1 MSVKVKSVKS
11 YVNPELVT
19 SFNEMLSSG
28 GRANIKRLFP
38 KLAKMIKSCV
48 VIERILQK
56 IAKTDLSNDEQKDQ
70 INNWLK
76 DNSFSNYILTREQ
89 LTKRLTTN
97 VHDSDSIID
106 KLNNSRSNTES
117 NNITTQTINLMW
129 KHFYELED
137 YCKSINKSLTDKD
150 LDKDIEFVTWCEN
163 KSEQIGDDLLKD
175 FNEYFSEIKKVNCIN
190 VYIIICN
197 NLNKYKVFLNFNV
210 KEPIPENSLN
220 FIKRLIGDEF
230 YPLNEITNINFCK
243 VYNFDHID
251 GIKVLT
257 VLTLAQLLTFTK
269 HIYSYIMSPDI
280 DIERFSSI
288 MVEHI
293 AQARSSIPR
302 CNEAFDA
309 IEASMGLLNE
319 NFDNYY
325 KDFVTTKNPA
335 SIMEGYILDICESK
349 AASNGIIISQF
360 RRIIE
365 FFRKSSRQNPNA
377 AQFNSILRNIESKY
391 KMLDVESS
399 KMPEINDEDMTVH
412 NAINNNDNTISK
424 NKKRHE
430 RRKKKR
436 ELEKNKPKSEDS
448 LDQTVNQ
455 DMFRNIDNLDTIHE

>member
-1 MSVKVKSVKS
+1 MTTKVKSIKS

-38 KLAKMIKSCV
+38 KLAKMMKSCV
-48 VIERILQK
+48 VIERILLK
-56 IAKTDLSNDEQKDQ
+56 IAKTDLSNDEQKKQ
-70 INNWLK
+70 IIDWIEN
-76 DNSFSNYILTREQ
+76 NSFSNYILTREV
-89 LTKRLTTN
+89 LTKRLNSQTIEI
-97 VHDSDSIID
+97 DPIIE
-106 KLNNSRSNTES
+106 KLNNSNSNTLN
-117 NNITTQTINLMW
+117 NNINTKTINLMW
-129 KHFYELED
+129 SHFYELED
-137 YCKSINKSLTDKD
+137 YCKSINKTLTDKD
-150 LDKDIEFVTWCEN
+150 LDKDFEFITWCEN
-163 KSEQIGDDLLKD
+163 RSEEIGDDLLKD
-175 FNEYFSEIKKVNCIN
+175 FNEYFSELKKVNCIN
-190 VYIIICN
+190 IYIIICN

-243 VYNFDHID
+243 VYNLDNIE
-251 GIKVLT
+251 GIKTLT

-365 FFRKSSRQNPNA
+365 FFRKASRQNPNS
-377 AQFNSILRNIESKY
+377 AQFNSILRNIENKY

-399 KMPEINDEDMTVH
+399 KMPEINDEDLTVQD
-412 NAINNNDNTISK
+412 AINNAKETNIK

-436 ELEKNKPKSEDS
+436 ELEKTSNSNNNII
-448 LDQTVNQ
+448 DQN
-455 DMFRNIDNLDTIHE
+455 MFKNIDNLDTITEK

>member
-1 MSVKVKSVKS
+1 MTTKVKSIKS

-38 KLAKMIKSCV
+38 KLAKMMKSCV
-48 VIERILQK
+48 VIERILLK
-56 IAKTDLSNDEQKDQ
+56 IAKTDLSNEEQKKQ
-70 INNWLK
+70 IIDWIEN
-76 DNSFSNYILTREQ
+76 NSFSNYILTREV
-89 LTKRLTTN
+89 LTKRLNSQTIEI
-97 VHDSDSIID
+97 DPIIE
-106 KLNNSRSNTES
+106 KLNNSNSNTLN
-117 NNITTQTINLMW
+117 NNINTKTINLMW
-129 KHFYELED
+129 SHFYELED
-137 YCKSINKSLTDKD
+137 YCKSINKTLTDKD
-150 LDKDIEFVTWCEN
+150 LDKDFEFITWCEN
-163 KSEQIGDDLLKD
+163 RSEEIGDDLLKD
-175 FNEYFSEIKKVNCIN
+175 FNEYFSELKKVNCIN
-190 VYIIICN
+190 IYIIICN

-243 VYNFDHID
+243 VYNLDNIE
-251 GIKVLT
+251 GIKTLT

-365 FFRKSSRQNPNA
+365 FFRKASRQNPNS
-377 AQFNSILRNIESKY
+377 AQFNSILRNIENKY

-399 KMPEINDEDMTVH
+399 KMPEINDEDLTVQD
-412 NAINNNDNTISK
+412 AINNAKETNIK

-436 ELEKNKPKSEDS
+436 ELEKTSNSNNNII
-448 LDQTVNQ
+448 DQN
-455 DMFRNIDNLDTIHE
+455 MFKNIDNLDTITEK